1 MYVNSYYNAKM
12 FKVQFSLLHGIFPPS
27 KWCNFCAYH
36 CFITLKIVQNFRV
49 LFSQASET
57 LKLAAPVGQSPASL
71 PSNKKNKMY
80 TKN

>member
-1 MYVNSYYNAKM
+1 MLKCLKYSFLFCMA
-12 FKVQFSLLHGIFPPS
+12 FFPPS
-27 KWCNFCAYH
+27 KWCNSCAYH
-36 CFITLKIVQNFRV
+36 CFITLKIVQSFRV